1 MHFVML
7 IKFAQEEVVYEDLC
21 SFKKAGDDHDET
33 NHLPH
38 PPVSYIR
45 QPKEKRDYCIKE
57 LIETEG
63 NYVEVRIPLTFKVDF
78 VLNSLYFRS

>member
-1 MHFVML
+1 MFLHFQIS
-7 IKFAQEEVVYEDLC
+7 IKFVQEEVVYEDLC

-63 NYVEVRIPLTFKVDF
+63 NYVEVSIPLHSKLTWYLTVF
-78 VLNSLYFRS
+78 